1 MRPMSTDA
9 DGTPE
14 ITPAELHRALHDG
27 EGLQLVDV
35 RTRLEHRGGRIPGSL
50 SSPIQTLRW
59 KLDRLDL
66 DRDRPVVA
74 ICKSAHRSIPAVRM
88 LRARG
93 FQAYQ
98 LAGGTDR
105 WRREGFALDAVA
117 TQAGGRGDDVDAR
130 IRRRLVAA
138 SYDRF
143 TTKLEVGLMRKVRSQ
158 LLSGL
163 EGRVLEIGAGTGAN
177 LAHYPESV
185 THLDLVEVDPYMAET
200 LRERMPERSQLHV
213 GSAES
218 LPYGDAEFTAVVST
232 LALCSI
238 GDLDATLGEIRR
250 VLQPG
255 GKLVF
260 VEHVRSGRPKWG
272 LLQDRLTPTWR
283 WLSVGCT
290 ANRDTMTLLEEAGFA
305 VEETGSVEFG
315 RRAFIRDFKW
325 GHAVPGSEAH
335 ARQRP
340 GRAPGAQ

>member
-1 MRPMSTDA
+1 MRPMSTEA
-9 DGTPE
+9 GRTPE
-14 ITPAELHRALHDG
+14 VTPAELHRVLHDG
-27 EGLQLVDV
+27 DGLQLIDV
-35 RTRLEHRGGRIPGSL
+35 RTRREHRRGRISGSL

-59 KLDRLDL
+59 KLDRLGL

-105 WRREGFALDAVA
+105 WRREGFALDAVP
-117 TQAGGRGDDVDAR
+117 TQADGRHDHLDAR

-158 LLSGL
+158 LLCGL
-163 EGRVLEIGAGTGAN
+163 AGPVLEIGAGTGAN

-185 THLDLVEVDPYMAET
+185 TRLDLVEVDPYMAER
-200 LRERMPERSQLHV
+200 LRERMPEGSQLHV
-213 GSAES
+213 GPAES
-218 LPYGDAEFTAVVST
+218 LPHGDDEFAAVVST

-238 GDLDATLGEIRR
+238 GDIDAALAEIRR
-250 VLQPG
+250 VLKPG

-272 LLQDRLTPTWR
+272 LLQDCLTPTWR

-290 ANRDTMTLLEEAGFA
+290 ANRNTMTILEQAGFA

-325 GHAVPGSEAH
+325 GHAVAGSD
-335 ARQRP
+335 
-340 GRAPGAQ
+340 APILPAVPNRV